1 MQETMEKRANRTV
14 GKSRQKDFFA
24 VLLFFFLLPY
34 TCSSVVRAGQEK
46 TVETIVP
53 VSGRTVRMQSGS
65 DVRTMTEEA
74 FLIGALA
81 AVIPAEY
88 EPEALKAQA
97 VILRSSCVAG
107 GHLEETVLENGTT
120 GAAQESISQNSVS
133 AVEPRIIDSNSGF
146 SYLDKAQRKRLWG
159 EQADVLEERCREAV
173 RASSGYVLEW
183 QGAAVSAPFFRLSA
197 GRTRSGTELFG
208 QESDWCKSIACP
220 VDEAAEDFLQEKS
233 MKTERFFGMLEA
245 EGVSVEK
252 DAPKLVLTRDSAGY
266 VLNVR
271 AGRSSIEGERFRQLF
286 ELPSSCFFLE
296 EQGGK
301 MVITTKGIGHGIGL
315 DQYYANALAKQGA
328 SAEEILELFFPGLL
342 KKYGIKRLNCA
353 QTKPEH
359 RKQERMSVMR
369 RKRTGGKNS
378 AYRREKAIMTAS
390 VVLVLAAMTVTGIS
404 VYRNHQKSQ
413 EEEQHIV
420 DFSKLE
426 EETQSPVAQAQN
438 PSAQNVTG
446 SDKDS
451 GELDYD
457 PYYAQKD
464 KDLSAPAKTGGE
476 SGAEAAGEQ
485 ETGSQP
491 TEEPKNR
498 NIGYAEYRNE
508 AYNSD
513 GGSNELASGGG
524 QANAADADKKAN
536 GTTASQDA
544 ADNQDEALAASAN
557 IAVQES
563 QLSFG
568 ESSKL
573 AWPIAGNVLL
583 NYSMD
588 KTIYFPTLQQYKY
601 NPSIVIS
608 AAEGT
613 GVACAAD
620 GIVESVYEDAQ
631 TGQTVVMRLGGGYE
645 LTYGQLQ
652 EVTVEEGDYVET
664 GAVIGHVA
672 EPTKYYSVEGSNV
685 YFKLTKDGEAVNPL
699 DYLG

>member
-1 MQETMEKRANRTV
+1 MMQETMEKRANRTV

-120 GAAQESISQNSVS
+120 GAAQESISQSSVS

-183 QGAAVSAPFFRLSA
+183 QGATVSAPFFRLSA

-271 AGRSSIEGERFRQLF
+271 AGRSSIAGERFRQLF

-301 MVITTKGIGHGIGL
+301 MVITTKGIGHGIGF
-315 DQYYANALAKQGA
+315 DQYYANELAKQGA

-342 KKYGIKRLNCA
+342 KKS
-353 QTKPEH
+353 E
-359 RKQERMSVMR
+359 
-369 RKRTGGKNS
+369 
-378 AYRREKAIMTAS
+378 
-390 VVLVLAAMTVTGIS
+390 
-404 VYRNHQKSQ
+404 
-413 EEEQHIV
+413 
-420 DFSKLE
+420 
-426 EETQSPVAQAQN
+426 
-438 PSAQNVTG
+438 
-446 SDKDS
+446 
-451 GELDYD
+451 
-457 PYYAQKD
+457 
-464 KDLSAPAKTGGE
+464 
-476 SGAEAAGEQ
+476 
-485 ETGSQP
+485 
-491 TEEPKNR
+491 
-498 NIGYAEYRNE
+498 
-508 AYNSD
+508 
-513 GGSNELASGGG
+513 
-524 QANAADADKKAN
+524 
-536 GTTASQDA
+536 
-544 ADNQDEALAASAN
+544 
-557 IAVQES
+557 
-563 QLSFG
+563 
-568 ESSKL
+568 
-573 AWPIAGNVLL
+573 
-583 NYSMD
+583 
-588 KTIYFPTLQQYKY
+588 
-601 NPSIVIS
+601 
-608 AAEGT
+608 
-613 GVACAAD
+613 
-620 GIVESVYEDAQ
+620 
-631 TGQTVVMRLGGGYE
+631 
-645 LTYGQLQ
+645 
-652 EVTVEEGDYVET
+652 
-664 GAVIGHVA
+664 
-672 EPTKYYSVEGSNV
+672 
-685 YFKLTKDGEAVNPL
+685 
-699 DYLG
+699 

>member
-1 MQETMEKRANRTV
+1 MMQETMEKRANRTV

-107 GHLEETVLENGTT
+107 GHLEETVLENGMT

-133 AVEPRIIDSNSGF
+133 AVEPRIIDSDSGF

-220 VDEAAEDFLQEKS
+220 VDEDAEDFLQEKS

-286 ELPSSCFFLE
+286 DLPSSSFFLE

-315 DQYYANALAKQGA
+315 DQYYANELAKQGA

-342 KKYGIKRLNCA
+342 KKS
-353 QTKPEH
+353 E
-359 RKQERMSVMR
+359 
-369 RKRTGGKNS
+369 
-378 AYRREKAIMTAS
+378 
-390 VVLVLAAMTVTGIS
+390 
-404 VYRNHQKSQ
+404 
-413 EEEQHIV
+413 
-420 DFSKLE
+420 
-426 EETQSPVAQAQN
+426 
-438 PSAQNVTG
+438 
-446 SDKDS
+446 
-451 GELDYD
+451 
-457 PYYAQKD
+457 
-464 KDLSAPAKTGGE
+464 
-476 SGAEAAGEQ
+476 
-485 ETGSQP
+485 
-491 TEEPKNR
+491 
-498 NIGYAEYRNE
+498 
-508 AYNSD
+508 
-513 GGSNELASGGG
+513 
-524 QANAADADKKAN
+524 
-536 GTTASQDA
+536 
-544 ADNQDEALAASAN
+544 
-557 IAVQES
+557 
-563 QLSFG
+563 
-568 ESSKL
+568 
-573 AWPIAGNVLL
+573 
-583 NYSMD
+583 
-588 KTIYFPTLQQYKY
+588 
-601 NPSIVIS
+601 
-608 AAEGT
+608 
-613 GVACAAD
+613 
-620 GIVESVYEDAQ
+620 
-631 TGQTVVMRLGGGYE
+631 
-645 LTYGQLQ
+645 
-652 EVTVEEGDYVET
+652 
-664 GAVIGHVA
+664 
-672 EPTKYYSVEGSNV
+672 
-685 YFKLTKDGEAVNPL
+685 
-699 DYLG
+699 

>member
-1 MQETMEKRANRTV
+1 MQETREKRTNRTV

-81 AVIPAEY
+81 AVI
-88 EPEALKAQA
+88 
-97 VILRSSCVAG
+97 LRSSCVAG

-120 GAAQESISQNSVS
+120 GTAQESISQSSVS

-342 KKYGIKRLNCA
+342 KKS
-353 QTKPEH
+353 E
-359 RKQERMSVMR
+359 
-369 RKRTGGKNS
+369 
-378 AYRREKAIMTAS
+378 
-390 VVLVLAAMTVTGIS
+390 
-404 VYRNHQKSQ
+404 
-413 EEEQHIV
+413 
-420 DFSKLE
+420 
-426 EETQSPVAQAQN
+426 
-438 PSAQNVTG
+438 
-446 SDKDS
+446 
-451 GELDYD
+451 
-457 PYYAQKD
+457 
-464 KDLSAPAKTGGE
+464 
-476 SGAEAAGEQ
+476 
-485 ETGSQP
+485 
-491 TEEPKNR
+491 
-498 NIGYAEYRNE
+498 
-508 AYNSD
+508 
-513 GGSNELASGGG
+513 
-524 QANAADADKKAN
+524 
-536 GTTASQDA
+536 
-544 ADNQDEALAASAN
+544 
-557 IAVQES
+557 
-563 QLSFG
+563 
-568 ESSKL
+568 
-573 AWPIAGNVLL
+573 
-583 NYSMD
+583 
-588 KTIYFPTLQQYKY
+588 
-601 NPSIVIS
+601 
-608 AAEGT
+608 
-613 GVACAAD
+613 
-620 GIVESVYEDAQ
+620 
-631 TGQTVVMRLGGGYE
+631 
-645 LTYGQLQ
+645 
-652 EVTVEEGDYVET
+652 
-664 GAVIGHVA
+664 
-672 EPTKYYSVEGSNV
+672 
-685 YFKLTKDGEAVNPL
+685 
-699 DYLG
+699 

>member
-1 MQETMEKRANRTV
+1 MMQETMEKRANRTV

-81 AVIPAEY
+81 AVI
-88 EPEALKAQA
+88 
-97 VILRSSCVAG
+97 LRSSCVAG
-107 GHLEETVLENGTT
+107 GHLEEAVLENGMT
-120 GAAQESISQNSVS
+120 GAAQESISQSSVS

-208 QESDWCKSIACP
+208 QESDWCKSIVCP

-342 KKYGIKRLNCA
+342 KK
-353 QTKPEH
+353 
-359 RKQERMSVMR
+359 
-369 RKRTGGKNS
+369 
-378 AYRREKAIMTAS
+378 
-390 VVLVLAAMTVTGIS
+390 
-404 VYRNHQKSQ
+404 
-413 EEEQHIV
+413 
-420 DFSKLE
+420 
-426 EETQSPVAQAQN
+426 
-438 PSAQNVTG
+438 
-446 SDKDS
+446 
-451 GELDYD
+451 
-457 PYYAQKD
+457 
-464 KDLSAPAKTGGE
+464 
-476 SGAEAAGEQ
+476 
-485 ETGSQP
+485 
-491 TEEPKNR
+491 TE
-498 NIGYAEYRNE
+498 
-508 AYNSD
+508 
-513 GGSNELASGGG
+513 
-524 QANAADADKKAN
+524 
-536 GTTASQDA
+536 
-544 ADNQDEALAASAN
+544 
-557 IAVQES
+557 
-563 QLSFG
+563 
-568 ESSKL
+568 
-573 AWPIAGNVLL
+573 
-583 NYSMD
+583 
-588 KTIYFPTLQQYKY
+588 
-601 NPSIVIS
+601 
-608 AAEGT
+608 
-613 GVACAAD
+613 
-620 GIVESVYEDAQ
+620 
-631 TGQTVVMRLGGGYE
+631 
-645 LTYGQLQ
+645 
-652 EVTVEEGDYVET
+652 
-664 GAVIGHVA
+664 
-672 EPTKYYSVEGSNV
+672 
-685 YFKLTKDGEAVNPL
+685 
-699 DYLG
+699 

>member
-1 MQETMEKRANRTV
+1 MMQETMEKRANRTV

-34 TCSSVVRAGQEK
+34 TCSSVVRTGQEK

-107 GHLEETVLENGTT
+107 GHLEGTVLENGTT
-120 GAAQESISQNSVS
+120 GAAQESISQSSVS
-133 AVEPRIIDSNSGF
+133 AVEPRIIDSNSG
-146 SYLDKAQRKRLWG
+146 
-159 EQADVLEERCREAV
+159 REAV

-342 KKYGIKRLNCA
+342 KKS
-353 QTKPEH
+353 E
-359 RKQERMSVMR
+359 
-369 RKRTGGKNS
+369 
-378 AYRREKAIMTAS
+378 
-390 VVLVLAAMTVTGIS
+390 
-404 VYRNHQKSQ
+404 
-413 EEEQHIV
+413 
-420 DFSKLE
+420 
-426 EETQSPVAQAQN
+426 
-438 PSAQNVTG
+438 
-446 SDKDS
+446 
-451 GELDYD
+451 
-457 PYYAQKD
+457 
-464 KDLSAPAKTGGE
+464 
-476 SGAEAAGEQ
+476 
-485 ETGSQP
+485 
-491 TEEPKNR
+491 
-498 NIGYAEYRNE
+498 
-508 AYNSD
+508 
-513 GGSNELASGGG
+513 
-524 QANAADADKKAN
+524 
-536 GTTASQDA
+536 
-544 ADNQDEALAASAN
+544 
-557 IAVQES
+557 
-563 QLSFG
+563 
-568 ESSKL
+568 
-573 AWPIAGNVLL
+573 
-583 NYSMD
+583 
-588 KTIYFPTLQQYKY
+588 
-601 NPSIVIS
+601 
-608 AAEGT
+608 
-613 GVACAAD
+613 
-620 GIVESVYEDAQ
+620 
-631 TGQTVVMRLGGGYE
+631 
-645 LTYGQLQ
+645 
-652 EVTVEEGDYVET
+652 
-664 GAVIGHVA
+664 
-672 EPTKYYSVEGSNV
+672 
-685 YFKLTKDGEAVNPL
+685 
-699 DYLG
+699 

>member
-1 MQETMEKRANRTV
+1 MQETMEKRVNRTV

-107 GHLEETVLENGTT
+107 GHLEEA
-120 GAAQESISQNSVS
+120 GAAQESISQSSVS

-183 QGAAVSAPFFRLSA
+183 QGTAVSAPFFRLSA

-208 QESDWCKSIACP
+208 QESDWCKSFACP

-342 KKYGIKRLNCA
+342 KK
-353 QTKPEH
+353 
-359 RKQERMSVMR
+359 
-369 RKRTGGKNS
+369 
-378 AYRREKAIMTAS
+378 
-390 VVLVLAAMTVTGIS
+390 
-404 VYRNHQKSQ
+404 
-413 EEEQHIV
+413 
-420 DFSKLE
+420 
-426 EETQSPVAQAQN
+426 
-438 PSAQNVTG
+438 
-446 SDKDS
+446 
-451 GELDYD
+451 
-457 PYYAQKD
+457 
-464 KDLSAPAKTGGE
+464 
-476 SGAEAAGEQ
+476 
-485 ETGSQP
+485 
-491 TEEPKNR
+491 TE
-498 NIGYAEYRNE
+498 
-508 AYNSD
+508 
-513 GGSNELASGGG
+513 
-524 QANAADADKKAN
+524 
-536 GTTASQDA
+536 
-544 ADNQDEALAASAN
+544 
-557 IAVQES
+557 
-563 QLSFG
+563 
-568 ESSKL
+568 
-573 AWPIAGNVLL
+573 
-583 NYSMD
+583 
-588 KTIYFPTLQQYKY
+588 
-601 NPSIVIS
+601 
-608 AAEGT
+608 
-613 GVACAAD
+613 
-620 GIVESVYEDAQ
+620 
-631 TGQTVVMRLGGGYE
+631 
-645 LTYGQLQ
+645 
-652 EVTVEEGDYVET
+652 
-664 GAVIGHVA
+664 
-672 EPTKYYSVEGSNV
+672 
-685 YFKLTKDGEAVNPL
+685 
-699 DYLG
+699 

>member
-1 MQETMEKRANRTV
+1 MMQKTMEKRANRTV

-81 AVIPAEY
+81 AVI
-88 EPEALKAQA
+88 
-97 VILRSSCVAG
+97 LRSSCVAG

-120 GAAQESISQNSVS
+120 GAAQESISQSSVS
-133 AVEPRIIDSNSGF
+133 AVEPRIIDSDSGF

-342 KKYGIKRLNCA
+342 KK
-353 QTKPEH
+353 
-359 RKQERMSVMR
+359 
-369 RKRTGGKNS
+369 
-378 AYRREKAIMTAS
+378 
-390 VVLVLAAMTVTGIS
+390 
-404 VYRNHQKSQ
+404 
-413 EEEQHIV
+413 
-420 DFSKLE
+420 
-426 EETQSPVAQAQN
+426 
-438 PSAQNVTG
+438 
-446 SDKDS
+446 
-451 GELDYD
+451 
-457 PYYAQKD
+457 
-464 KDLSAPAKTGGE
+464 
-476 SGAEAAGEQ
+476 
-485 ETGSQP
+485 
-491 TEEPKNR
+491 TE
-498 NIGYAEYRNE
+498 
-508 AYNSD
+508 
-513 GGSNELASGGG
+513 
-524 QANAADADKKAN
+524 
-536 GTTASQDA
+536 
-544 ADNQDEALAASAN
+544 
-557 IAVQES
+557 
-563 QLSFG
+563 
-568 ESSKL
+568 
-573 AWPIAGNVLL
+573 
-583 NYSMD
+583 
-588 KTIYFPTLQQYKY
+588 
-601 NPSIVIS
+601 
-608 AAEGT
+608 
-613 GVACAAD
+613 
-620 GIVESVYEDAQ
+620 
-631 TGQTVVMRLGGGYE
+631 
-645 LTYGQLQ
+645 
-652 EVTVEEGDYVET
+652 
-664 GAVIGHVA
+664 
-672 EPTKYYSVEGSNV
+672 
-685 YFKLTKDGEAVNPL
+685 
-699 DYLG
+699 

>member
-1 MQETMEKRANRTV
+1 MMQETMEKRANRTV

-53 VSGRTVRMQSGS
+53 ISGRTVRMQSGSDVRTMTEEAFLIGALAAVIPAEYEPEALKAQAVILRSSCVVRAGQEKTVETIVPISGRTVRMQSGS

-107 GHLEETVLENGTT
+107 GHLEEAVLENGTT
-120 GAAQESISQNSVS
+120 GAAQESISQSSVS
-133 AVEPRIIDSNSGF
+133 AVEPRLIDSNSGF

-159 EQADVLEERCREAV
+159 EQTDVLEERCREAV

-286 ELPSSCFFLE
+286 DLPSSCFFLE

-342 KKYGIKRLNCA
+342 KKS
-353 QTKPEH
+353 E
-359 RKQERMSVMR
+359 
-369 RKRTGGKNS
+369 
-378 AYRREKAIMTAS
+378 
-390 VVLVLAAMTVTGIS
+390 
-404 VYRNHQKSQ
+404 
-413 EEEQHIV
+413 
-420 DFSKLE
+420 
-426 EETQSPVAQAQN
+426 
-438 PSAQNVTG
+438 
-446 SDKDS
+446 
-451 GELDYD
+451 
-457 PYYAQKD
+457 
-464 KDLSAPAKTGGE
+464 
-476 SGAEAAGEQ
+476 
-485 ETGSQP
+485 
-491 TEEPKNR
+491 
-498 NIGYAEYRNE
+498 
-508 AYNSD
+508 
-513 GGSNELASGGG
+513 
-524 QANAADADKKAN
+524 
-536 GTTASQDA
+536 
-544 ADNQDEALAASAN
+544 
-557 IAVQES
+557 
-563 QLSFG
+563 
-568 ESSKL
+568 
-573 AWPIAGNVLL
+573 
-583 NYSMD
+583 
-588 KTIYFPTLQQYKY
+588 
-601 NPSIVIS
+601 
-608 AAEGT
+608 
-613 GVACAAD
+613 
-620 GIVESVYEDAQ
+620 
-631 TGQTVVMRLGGGYE
+631 
-645 LTYGQLQ
+645 
-652 EVTVEEGDYVET
+652 
-664 GAVIGHVA
+664 
-672 EPTKYYSVEGSNV
+672 
-685 YFKLTKDGEAVNPL
+685 
-699 DYLG
+699 

>member
-1 MQETMEKRANRTV
+1 MMQETMEKRANRTV

-107 GHLEETVLENGTT
+107 GHLEETVLENGMT

-133 AVEPRIIDSNSGF
+133 AVEPRIIDSDSGF

-220 VDEAAEDFLQEKS
+220 VDEDAEDFLQEKS

-315 DQYYANALAKQGA
+315 DQYYANELARQGA

-342 KKYGIKRLNCA
+342 KK
-353 QTKPEH
+353 
-359 RKQERMSVMR
+359 
-369 RKRTGGKNS
+369 
-378 AYRREKAIMTAS
+378 
-390 VVLVLAAMTVTGIS
+390 
-404 VYRNHQKSQ
+404 
-413 EEEQHIV
+413 
-420 DFSKLE
+420 
-426 EETQSPVAQAQN
+426 
-438 PSAQNVTG
+438 
-446 SDKDS
+446 
-451 GELDYD
+451 
-457 PYYAQKD
+457 
-464 KDLSAPAKTGGE
+464 
-476 SGAEAAGEQ
+476 
-485 ETGSQP
+485 
-491 TEEPKNR
+491 TE
-498 NIGYAEYRNE
+498 
-508 AYNSD
+508 
-513 GGSNELASGGG
+513 
-524 QANAADADKKAN
+524 
-536 GTTASQDA
+536 
-544 ADNQDEALAASAN
+544 
-557 IAVQES
+557 
-563 QLSFG
+563 
-568 ESSKL
+568 
-573 AWPIAGNVLL
+573 
-583 NYSMD
+583 
-588 KTIYFPTLQQYKY
+588 
-601 NPSIVIS
+601 
-608 AAEGT
+608 
-613 GVACAAD
+613 
-620 GIVESVYEDAQ
+620 
-631 TGQTVVMRLGGGYE
+631 
-645 LTYGQLQ
+645 
-652 EVTVEEGDYVET
+652 
-664 GAVIGHVA
+664 
-672 EPTKYYSVEGSNV
+672 
-685 YFKLTKDGEAVNPL
+685 
-699 DYLG
+699 